1 MKRAACALT
10 VIFAICAACLIVI
23 FALPSLSPVSASDKP
38 TDATDLAFQPHL
50 GARLPLGVK
59 VVDEDGRA
67 VALGQY
73 FTKSPV
79 ILVLEYLRCTSLCGV
94 TLHNLIAGTLNRLPL
109 QSGRDYQLV
118 ALSIDPRD
126 KPADAAAAR
135 AMYVGLLNRSGE
147 LGLHFLTAAPAEVRE
162 IADSIGFRYRY
173 DSFLDAYIHPAGF
186 VIAGPDGVIDRYVEG
201 IAISPQDLIEALA
214 DAEQNKSAGLLT
226 RISLLCHEQGVPLGR
241 FTAPVMAALM
251 LGNITAGLTLI
262 GLFVAIRRR
271 A

>member
-10 VIFAICAACLIVI
+10 ITFAVCAVALIGM
-23 FALPSLSPVSASDKP
+23 FALPSLSVSASEHP
-38 TDATDLAFQPHL
+38 SDAADLAFQPHL
-50 GARLPLGVK
+50 GARLPLGAK
-59 VVDEDGRA
+59 VVDEDGHA

-73 FTKSPV
+73 FNKSPV

-94 TLHNLIAGTLNRLPL
+94 TLHNLIAGTLNSLPL
-109 QSGRDYQLV
+109 QAGRDYQLA

-126 KPADAAAAR
+126 TPSAAAA
-135 AMYVGLLNRSGE
+135 AHAKYAGLLNRGGE
-147 LGLHFLTAAPAEVRE
+147 LGLHFLTAAPAVTRE
-162 IADSIGFRYRY
+162 IADSVGFHYRY

-186 VIAGPDGVIDRYVEG
+186 VIAGPDGVIDHYVEG
-201 IAISPQDLIEALA
+201 IAISPRDLIGALA
-214 DAEQNKSAGLLT
+214 DAQQDKSEALLT
-226 RISLLCHEQGVPLGR
+226 RIFLLCHVQGVPLGR

-262 GLFVAIRRR
+262 ALFVAIRRQ

>member
-10 VIFAICAACLIVI
+10 VIFAVGAAALIGM
-23 FALPSLSPVSASDKP
+23 FALPSLSVPASKNP
-38 TDATDLAFQPHL
+38 SDAADLAFQPHL
-50 GARLPLGVK
+50 GARLPLGAK

-73 FTKSPV
+73 FSKSPV

-94 TLHNLIAGTLNRLPL
+94 TLHNLIADTLNRLPL
-109 QSGRDYQLV
+109 QAGRDYQLA
-118 ALSIDPRD
+118 ALSIDPHD
-126 KPADAAAAR
+126 KPSDAAAAH
-135 AMYVGLLNRSGE
+135 AKYAGLLNRGGE
-147 LGLHFLTAAPAEVRE
+147 LGLHFLTATPAVVRE
-162 IADSIGFRYRY
+162 IADSVGFRYRY

-201 IAISPQDLIEALA
+201 IAISPQDLIGALA
-214 DAEQNKSAGLLT
+214 DAQQDKSAGLLT
-226 RISLLCHEQGVPLGR
+226 RIFLLCHVQGVPLGR

-251 LGNITAGLTLI
+251 LGNIMAGLTLI
-262 GLFVAIRRR
+262 ALFVAIRRR